1 MPVATG
7 ATHRFAQHLQLR
19 LVYLE
24 PAKGG
29 LAQRLVR
36 AGREGIADGRELL
49 ESLAQGL
56 SDAAVA
62 VGRVVVYRRAKED
75 WQPIGSDTLTFSGD
89 FSHGN
94 RLVFGE
100 NAGAPSGEN
109 QPRAHPPRHPRPS
122 THDLPPSVPA
132 T

>member
-62 VGRVVVYRRAKED
+62 VGRVVVYRRAKKD
-75 WQPIGSDTLTFSGD
+75 RPPIRTHTPTSS
-89 FSHGN
+89 
-94 RLVFGE
+94 
-100 NAGAPSGEN
+100 
-109 QPRAHPPRHPRPS
+109 AHFRPS
-122 THDLPPSVPA
+122 TKPSSPQNTA
-132 T
+132 